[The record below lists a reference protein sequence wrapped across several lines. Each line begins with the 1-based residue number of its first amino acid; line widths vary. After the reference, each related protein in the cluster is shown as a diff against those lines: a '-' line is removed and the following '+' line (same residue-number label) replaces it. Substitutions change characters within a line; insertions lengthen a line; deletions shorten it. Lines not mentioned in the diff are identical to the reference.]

1 MSENIEILP
10 LEIVTRSFP
19 ARPSALPDVRDFVRR
34 HLSGRPISDN
44 DVRTLGEQVAGVL
57 LQGAGLAGAIQVSLR
72 IFPQAAE
79 VDVLFVPVDPAP
91 APPSALPAPLSS
103 PPQPSSPPPPSSP
116 PSSPLSSPPT
126 QPGQTF
132 AAWLTDRL
140 RADNLTIEAAA
151 RRLEVSTKTI
161 SRWMSGATE
170 PRLRDLYRIRE
181 SFGEPPFH

>member
-1 MSENIEILP
+1 VFRKLLTVPEHIEILP

-19 ARPSALPDVRDFVRR
+19 ARPAALPDVRDFVRR
-34 HLSGRPISDN
+34 HLSGRPISDD
-44 DVRTLGEQVAGVL
+44 DVRVLGEQVAGVL
-57 LQGAGLAGAIQVSLR
+57 LQGAGLAGTIQVSLR
-72 IFPQAAE
+72 IFPDAAE
-79 VDVLFVPVDPAP
+79 VDVLFAPLDPVPPPSQPARPADEAP
-91 APPSALPAPLSS
+91 AP
-103 PPQPSSPPPPSSP
+103 Q
-116 PSSPLSSPPT
+116 PT
-126 QPGQTF
+126 QSF

-140 RADNLTIEAAA
+140 RTDGLTIEAAA

>member
-1 MSENIEILP
+1 VSENIEIRP

-19 ARPSALPDVRDFVRR
+19 ARPAALPDVRDFVRR
-34 HLSGRPISDN
+34 HLSGRPISDD
-44 DVRTLGEQVAGVL
+44 DVRVLGDRVAGVL
-57 LQGAGLAGAIQVSLR
+57 LQGAGVRGEIQVSLR
-72 IFPQAAE
+72 ILSDAAE
-79 VDVLFVPVDPAP
+79 VDVLFTPLDPPPSPPPAP
-91 APPSALPAPLSS
+91 AVAAPEVSAP
-103 PPQPSSPPPPSSP
+103 PPPPS
-116 PSSPLSSPPT
+116 
-126 QPGQTF
+126 QTF

-140 RADNLTIEAAA
+140 RADGLTIEAAA